1 MLFSTKGLIENTRQ
15 IFNTI
20 IIICAGFL
28 FGISE
33 LIPLVLAYLYLIK
46 TPRCGKLNL
55 QYNSIWNV
63 FILLI
68 IISPIIILVNLL
80 SAILLEGYN
89 TQNVVTSLKSE
100 FGVPFRYLITLLFIA
115 PIFEEF
121 YFRGILI
128 NYLEKKIGPF
138 WAIILSS
145 LYFSTIHFNIA
156 AGSTLFSLGILLGLV
171 SYITKSVIYSIFLHM
186 LFNLIMI
193 IYIK

>member
-1 MLFSTKGLIENTRQ
+1 MLFPTKELIEDTRR

-20 IIICAGFL
+20 IIFCTGFL

-68 IISPIIILVNLL
+68 IISPIIILANLL
-80 SAILLEGYN
+80 SAILLEEYN
-89 TQNVVTSLKSE
+89 SQNVVISLKSE
-100 FGVPFRYLITLLFIA
+100 VGVPLRYLIALLFIS

-121 YFRGILI
+121 YFRDILI
-128 NYLEKKIGPF
+128 NFLKEKIGPF
-138 WAIILSS
+138 WAIFLSS
-145 LYFSTIHFNIA
+145 LYFSIIHFNIA
-156 AGSTLFSLGILLGLV
+156 AGSTLFSLGILLGVV
-171 SYITKSVIYSIFLHM
+171 SYISNSIIYCIFLHV
-186 LFNLIMI
+186 LFNSIMI
-193 IYIK
+193 FIIK